1 MTFTPAS
8 ALPTRLDAAGGETI
22 DLTVASPGGAAA
34 PAAVRMLYRAEGLSN
49 WNSIN
54 GTLVSGTTW
63 RFTTPAIACGTRVQY
78 AFSAR
83 MGATGGMGTY
93 PADMPRRWFTADV
106 VTSTLVLW
114 EDTFETAR
122 GWTVSGT
129 ATAGA
134 FDRNLPRG
142 NGFEGDPT
150 TDLDGSGQLYLTG
163 RNAGVN
169 VDGGT
174 TILTSPALDARGGFN
189 PQISY
194 ARWFNCSTGS
204 NANADTMTVEISGD
218 NGASWVALETVGPTG
233 TTSGW
238 VRKTWSI
245 ADFVAPG
252 AQVRLRFTTSDTG
265 AASVVEA
272 GVDSVR
278 LLADTGLG
286 WCGKEGDFDRDGV
299 VGDGDASLLLLQW
312 ELPGITDLDG
322 DGITG
327 GGDLA
332 ILLLLYG

>member
-1 MTFTPAS
+1 
-8 ALPTRLDAAGGETI
+8 
-22 DLTVASPGGAAA
+22 
-34 PAAVRMLYRAEGLSN
+34 
-49 WNSIN
+49 
-54 GTLVSGTTW
+54 
-63 RFTTPAIACGTRVQY
+63 
-78 AFSAR
+78 
-83 MGATGGMGTY
+83 
-93 PADMPRRWFTADV
+93 
-106 VTSTLVLW
+106 
-114 EDTFETAR
+114 
-122 GWTVSGT
+122 
-129 ATAGA
+129 
-134 FDRNLPRG
+134 
-142 NGFEGDPT
+142 
-150 TDLDGSGQLYLTG
+150 
-163 RNAGVN
+163 
-169 VDGGT
+169 
-174 TILTSPALDARGGFN
+174 
-189 PQISY
+189 
-194 ARWFNCSTGS
+194 
-204 NANADTMTVEISGD
+204 MTVEISGD